1 MPYRLLTIKDV
12 WQELAYP
19 LNNEPENL
27 MIWKKNIFYNRLFVI
42 FNGNLEEIHCSQ
54 HFLFQIPYFGFSELN
69 LDDVY
74 CFYFRY
80 YWVVVLELEIG
91 ADGKPKSPSKA
102 PSDYNRTE
110 IKTYEEYLIERGK
123 GSIVPYIAGYF
134 TTFPQ
139 DGLFIIGNDTTF
151 KVKKRKRRNTRT
163 TSYRN
168 GPLIADTSYVVFQR
182 AFVTDVSLF
191 ISLA

>member
-1 MPYRLLTIKDV
+1 MNQPLHDAIC
-12 WQELAYP
+12 LADS
-19 LNNEPENL
+19 
-27 MIWKKNIFYNRLFVI
+27 FVI
-42 FNGNLEEIHCSQ
+42 TLGHCVNFKVIRYERTSLNRIVGDKSHSLREKTEPVCRLAIPFSRFNKL
-54 HFLFQIPYFGFSELN
+54 
-69 LDDVY
+69 Y

-110 IKTYEEYLIERGK
+110 IKTYEEYLIERRK

-139 DGLFIIGNDTTF
+139 NGLFIIGNDTTF

-168 GPLIADTSYVVFQR
+168 GPLIAATSYVVFQR

-191 ISLA
+191 ISLS